1 MVSSERFHAIRAFLQ
16 AAEAESFSMAASQ
29 LGLSK
34 STVGKAIARLEERL
48 QVRLF
53 QRTTR
58 KLALTDAGRSF
69 RDSCQRAL
77 DELARAEAGLASH
90 AHAPIGRLRIA
101 LPALFGR
108 DRVMPILLDL
118 LQRHEMLEIEA
129 LFSSRHVD
137 FIEDGVDLAVR
148 IGELPDTVSLTAR
161 RLGTQRVVTAAAP
174 SYLDRHGRPGHP
186 GDLTGHQCIGI
197 LSDDHILPWRFLDG
211 GKRLMLPVRGRL
223 RIGQMQAAL
232 AAACA
237 GTGLAQLPHW
247 LAAEAIAA
255 GRLEIVL
262 AAFEALGLP
271 VHIVWPSDAVLSAR
285 MRVTIDALAAG
296 LTGPISS

>member
-1 MVSSERFHAIRAFLQ
+1 MVSSERFQAIRAFLQ
-16 AAEAESFSMAASQ
+16 AAEAESFSAAAVQ

-69 RDSCQRAL
+69 RDSCRQAL
-77 DELARAEAGLASH
+77 DELARAEAALASH
-90 AHAPIGRLRIA
+90 AHAPVGRLRIA

-108 DRVMPILLDL
+108 DRVMPILLNL
-118 LQRHEMLEIEA
+118 LHRHERLEIEA

-148 IGELPDTVSLTAR
+148 IGELPDTISLTAR
-161 RLGTQRVVTAAAP
+161 RLGMQRVVTCASP
-174 SYLDRHGRPGHP
+174 LYLDRHGRPGHP
-186 GDLTGHQCIGI
+186 DRLAEHQCIGI
-197 LSDDHILPWRFLDG
+197 LSDDHVLPWRFAER
-211 GKRLMLPVRGRL
+211 GKRLLLPVRGRL
-223 RIGQMQAAL
+223 RVGQMQAAL

-237 GTGLAQLPHW
+237 GTGLTQVPHW
-247 LAAEAIAA
+247 LAAEALAA
-255 GRLEIVL
+255 GKLEIVL
-262 AAFEALGLP
+262 AAFEPPGLP
-271 VHIVWPSDAVLSAR
+271 VHVVWPSDAAMSAR
-285 MRVTIDALAAG
+285 MRATIDALVEG
-296 LTGPISS
+296 LAEPSS

>member
-16 AAEAESFSMAASQ
+16 AAEAESFSMAATQ

-90 AHAPIGRLRIA
+90 AHAPVGRLRIA

-161 RLGTQRVVTAAAP
+161 RLGTQRVVTSAAP

-186 GDLTGHQCIGI
+186 RDLAGHQCIGI
-197 LSDDHILPWRFLDG
+197 LSDDHVLPWRFLDD

-223 RIGQMQAAL
+223 RVGQMQAAL

-255 GRLEIVL
+255 RRLEIVL
-262 AAFEALGLP
+262 AAFEAPGLP

-285 MRVTIDALAAG
+285 LRVTIDALAAG
-296 LTGPISS
+296 LAGPISS